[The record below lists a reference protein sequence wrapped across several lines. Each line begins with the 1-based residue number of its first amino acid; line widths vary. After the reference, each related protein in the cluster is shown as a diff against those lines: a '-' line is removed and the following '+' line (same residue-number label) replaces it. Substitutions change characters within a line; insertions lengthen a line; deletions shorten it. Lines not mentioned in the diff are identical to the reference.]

1 MHYTPPAPTAGLSLL
16 LLMHFTAGR
25 GNGAQASIGGAIGL
39 AGRAVRRL
47 WALNSKGAFAS
58 ALYRQAADYGPS
70 IGFHSMAGRPD
81 EPSSPALLN
90 TQPFVPLAQN
100 RALAHFM
107 PLVGVEVEQ
116 TPRQLRRI
124 AI

>member
-81 EPSSPALLN
+81 EPSSPALLA
-90 TQPFVPLAQN
+90 QPFVPLAQN
-100 RALAHFM
+100 WALAHFM

-116 TPRQLRRI
+116 TTRQLRRI
-124 AI
+124 AF

>member
-1 MHYTPPAPTAGLSLL
+1 
-16 LLMHFTAGR
+16 MHFTAGR

-81 EPSSPALLN
+81 EPSSPSCTALCAISAKLG
-90 TQPFVPLAQN
+90 TCTFYDSGWRRSGADATSVAEERILDKTSLCSTPL
-100 RALAHFM
+100 
-107 PLVGVEVEQ
+107 
-116 TPRQLRRI
+116 
-124 AI
+124 

>member
-70 IGFHSMAGRPD
+70 IGF
-81 EPSSPALLN
+81 
-90 TQPFVPLAQN
+90 QN
-100 RALAHFM
+100 CGSYYLIIQNFSITFDTIVQFYWSIH
-107 PLVGVEVEQ
+107 
-116 TPRQLRRI
+116 
-124 AI
+124 

>member
-70 IGFHSMAGRPD
+70 IGFHCLAGRPD
-81 EPSSPALLN
+81 EPSSPALLA
-90 TQPFVPLAQN
+90 QPFVPLAQN
-100 RALAHFM
+100 WALAHFM

-116 TPRQLRRI
+116 TPSQLRRRI
-124 AI
+124 AF